1 MCDPM
6 VGMALSIASA
16 GLGYM
21 QQQDMANKQQ
31 QANNEWIA
39 YQRQK
44 SQEEWAR
51 QEEYRQKAETARQ
64 ESVVDIAPDKQKE
77 AQGKE
82 ETRLMNE
89 LAPEQTPEQQAAL
102 VGDRM
107 LSGQQGASAQVKE
120 TFANQL
126 NQASK
131 DARARIQSLATL
143 SSYGGTQFG
152 LQNRAKEILNKS
164 GQVIGLQGNIRSGSL
179 SAHQAEKAVPVA
191 QVRQGGGS
199 SFAGIGNA
207 LAGISGRGVG
217 SSLAGGPPSS

>member
-6 VGMALSIASA
+6 IGIALSIASA

-31 QANNEWIA
+31 EANNEWIA

-51 QEEYRQKAETARQ
+51 QEEYRQKAEMARS
-64 ESVVDIAPDKQKE
+64 ESVEDIGPDKQKE
-77 AQGKE
+77 AQAKE
-82 ETRLMNE
+82 ETRLMDE
-89 LAPEQTPEQQAAL
+89 AAPVLDENQQAEL
-102 VGDRM
+102 VGDQM
-107 LSGQQGASAQVKE
+107 LSGQKGGSIQMAG
-120 TFANQL
+120 TYANAL

-131 DARARIQSLATL
+131 DARARIASLATL
-143 SSYGGTQFG
+143 ASYGGSQFG
-152 LQNRAKEILNKS
+152 LVNRSKDILSKS

-207 LAGISGRGVG
+207 LAGISGRGIGQGMAG
-217 SSLAGGPPSS
+217 SPPSV